1 MTAQLLDGREL
12 AKRIRA
18 QLAEVV
24 KDLVRN
30 GGRRPHLVSLQVGD
44 DQVSEIYVRNQ
55 QLACRK
61 AGILFSRLHLDG
73 GTREAD
79 LVEHIRQLNDMES
92 VSGIIVQMPVPEGIL
107 ARDVQK
113 EIAASKD
120 VEGVSRENIGALV
133 HGDRRLP
140 PCTPAAVME
149 LLNETHV
156 ALEGKRVCV
165 VGHSEI
171 VGRPLSLLLLD
182 RNATTT
188 VCHKFTDNLASHTRE
203 ADILVSATGVPELIS
218 ADMVKPGAVVI
229 DVGFSTVPELDGHG
243 NPLVD
248 DAGKPRSRVC
258 GDVQFDAVKE
268 VAAWIT
274 PVPGGVG
281 PLTTATLMRN
291 TVVAAGG
298 PALDLGI

>member
-1 MTAQLLDGREL
+1 MTAKLLDGREL
-12 AKRIRA
+12 ARRIRA
-18 QLAEVV
+18 QLADVV
-24 KDLVRN
+24 SDLVKK
-30 GGRRPHLVSLQVGD
+30 GHHRPHLVSLQVGD
-44 DQVSEIYVRNQ
+44 DQVSDIYVRNQ

-61 AGILFSRLHLDG
+61 AGIMFSRLHLDSA
-73 GTREAD
+73 TTQAD
-79 LVEHIRQLNDMES
+79 LIQHIRRLSDLDS
-92 VSGIIVQMPVPEGIL
+92 VSGIILQMPVPASIH

-113 EIAASKD
+113 EIPAARD

-156 ALEGKRVCV
+156 PLEGKRVCV

-171 VGRPLSLLLLD
+171 VGKPLTLLLLD

-188 VCHKFTDNLASHTRE
+188 VCHKFTENLASHTRE
-203 ADILVSATGVPELIS
+203 ADVLVSATGVPELIK

-229 DVGFSTVPELDGHG
+229 DVGFSTVPELDSDG

-248 DAGKPRSRVC
+248 EQGKPRSRVC
-258 GDVQFDAVKE
+258 GDVDFAAVRE
-268 VAAWIT
+268 VASWIT

-298 PALDLGI
+298 PELDLGI